1 MTYQIKFRESA
12 AKEWKKLDPSIRRMF
27 AKKLEERVLN
37 PRVESA
43 RLRSLPDCYKIKL
56 RQVGYRLVYQVIDDI
71 LVVAVVS
78 IGKRDK
84 LIVYANA
91 DDRLN

>member
-12 AKEWKKLDPSIRRMF
+12 AKEWEKLDHSIRRMF
-27 AKKLEERVLN
+27 AKKLEERALN
-37 PRVESA
+37 PRVESD
-43 RLRSLPDCYKIKL
+43 RLRSLSDCYKIKL

-78 IGKRDK
+78 VGKRDK
-84 LIVYANA
+84 LIVYAKA
-91 DDRLN
+91 EDRLN